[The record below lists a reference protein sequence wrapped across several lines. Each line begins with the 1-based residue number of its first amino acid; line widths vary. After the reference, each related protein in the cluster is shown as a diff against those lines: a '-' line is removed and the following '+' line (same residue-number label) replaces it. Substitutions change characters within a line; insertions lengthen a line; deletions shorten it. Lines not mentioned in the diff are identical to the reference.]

1 MDIKVMLPIFSS
13 VFMAELG
20 DKTQVATVCFI
31 AGGGVS
37 KAEVF
42 WASALALVLS
52 TFLAVVF
59 GEAIGRFVPPAYLK
73 IGAGLVFIVMGGL
86 FLLQGWRE
94 KKEEA
99 EAGECE

>member
-1 MDIKVMLPIFSS
+1 MDFTVMLPIFSS

-31 AGGGVS
+31 AGGGCS

-52 TFLAVVF
+52 SFLAVVF
-59 GEAIGRFVPPAYLK
+59 GEAIGRFIPPNFLK
-73 IGAGLVFIVMGGL
+73 IGAGAVFVVMGAIFFVQGL
-86 FLLQGWRE
+86 RDKGG
-94 KKEEA
+94 EEGA
-99 EAGECE
+99 A

>member
-1 MDIKVMLPIFSS
+1 MFPIFSS

-31 AGGGVS
+31 AGGGCS

-59 GEAIGRFVPPAYLK
+59 GEAIGRFVPPHYLK
-73 IGAGLVFIVMGGL
+73 IGAGAVFVVMGL
-86 FLLQGWRE
+86 MFLLQGLRD
-94 KKEEA
+94 KGGEA
-99 EAGECE
+99 AGHEN